1 MTKDKEQ
8 QLLEDVAQIKVML
21 ATHLEEHKEKRGQVP
36 TWVGIIGSAII
47 GLIAIFYKGAVK

>member
-21 ATHLEEHKEKRGQVP
+21 ATHLDEHKERRGQVP
-36 TWVGIIGSAII
+36 TWVGIIVSASI
-47 GLIAIFYKGAVK
+47 GLVAIFKAAVK